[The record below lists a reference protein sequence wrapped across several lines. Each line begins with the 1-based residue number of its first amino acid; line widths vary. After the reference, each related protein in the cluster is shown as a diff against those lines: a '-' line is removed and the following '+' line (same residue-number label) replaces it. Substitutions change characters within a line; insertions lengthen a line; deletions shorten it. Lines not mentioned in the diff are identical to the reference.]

1 MIWITKNYKG
11 EPMTWYSYDEVLEL
25 FEKIEFL
32 KRELDQIG
40 RDNPLLQDKIDNILD
55 NISYKQS
62 K

>member
-11 EPMTWYSYDEVLEL
+11 EPMTWYSADEVLEL

-40 RDNPLLQDKIDNILD
+40 KNNPLLQDKIDNILD
-55 NISYKQS
+55 NINYKQS

>member
-11 EPMTWYSYDEVLEL
+11 KSMTWYSADEVLEL

-40 RDNPLLQDKIDNILD
+40 KDNPLLQDKIDNILD